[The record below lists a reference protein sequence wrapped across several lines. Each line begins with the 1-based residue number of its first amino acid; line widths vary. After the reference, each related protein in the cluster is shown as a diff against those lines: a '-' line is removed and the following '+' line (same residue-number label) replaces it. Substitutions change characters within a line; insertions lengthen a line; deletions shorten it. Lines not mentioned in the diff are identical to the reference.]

1 MNWPPA
7 VLLIVLWC
15 AAVVVARGN
24 GTDTTSLSSSLS
36 PSGDVTM
43 SATSSATVSATHDV
57 TASTSLSSI
66 QTATA
71 TRSST
76 AAQTATA
83 TRSSTAAQTA
93 TATLSSTTTL
103 SSTATLSATI
113 DARHRSRTRR
123 YRTRTR
129 TRVRPVSTPAPT
141 GNATTI
147 PPTTVPST
155 AAPGSPNAT
164 NATESPSL
172 AAPPVTVR
180 GEGTAVLIGII
191 VGLVLVA
198 VIGSCWYFHR
208 ARTRKRQARIAATE
222 MHDLTGRRVA
232 VPAAYAPTALPTT
245 HRQAND
251 YDV

>member
-43 SATSSATVSATHDV
+43 SATSSATVSATRDA

-66 QTATA
+66 
-71 TRSST
+71 
-76 AAQTATA
+76 QTATA

-103 SSTATLSATI
+103 SSTATLSATATLSSTI